1 VRVLVVDSYYPT
13 FLAEHY
19 GRHPAL
25 TGAGYDEQHT
35 ALMGRHFGTGDAYA
49 RELRALG
56 HEAWTVVANAEP
68 LQAAWAREH
77 GARRLARAAARLPTR
92 IGIAASAA
100 LPARI
105 LDAQVAALRPDVV
118 YLQDLWLLS
127 RARLDA
133 LRAAGRLVAGQIASA
148 APAPDVLRG
157 FDLLVTSFPHFVE
170 RFRALGVHTLEM
182 AIAYDP
188 AIHDALRSEGVDPDP
203 GAPRPHTVS
212 FVGALNPATHATG
225 TRLLEEL
232 CRHDVPLEVWGYG
245 VELLDAASPLR
256 ERFQGAA
263 FGLDMHRVLAAS
275 RIAVNR
281 HIDTAEGYANN
292 MRLYEAT
299 GDGAL
304 LATDAGVNLAALFD
318 PGREVVAYR
327 RADDLAATLHELLAD
342 GERRVAIA
350 RAGQERTLSEHT
362 YPPRIAALAAEL
374 ERRLP

>member
-1 VRVLVVDSYYPT
+1 MRVLIIDTYYPA
-13 FLAEHY
+13 FLEDHY
-19 GRHPAL
+19 ARHPAL
-25 TGAGYDEQHT
+25 AGAGYDVQHG

-77 GARRLARAAARLPTR
+77 GARRLARVAAELPTR
-92 IGIAASAA
+92 VGTVARAA

-105 LDAQVAALRPDVV
+105 LDAQLAALRPDVV
-118 YLQDLWLLS
+118 YLQDLWLLG
-127 RARLDA
+127 RERLDA
-133 LRAAGRLVAGQIASA
+133 LREDGRLVVGQIASA
-148 APAPDVLRG
+148 PPPSDVLSG

-170 RFRALGVHTLEM
+170 RFRTLGVDALEL

-188 AIHDALRSEGVDPDP
+188 AIHEALRAEGVDPDP
-203 GAPRPHTVS
+203 GAQRPLRVS
-212 FVGALNPATHATG
+212 FVGALNPATHAAG

-245 VELLDAASPLR
+245 VELLNAGSPLR
-256 ERFQGAA
+256 ERFQGSA
-263 FGLDMHRVLAAS
+263 FGLDMHRVLAGS
-275 RIAVNR
+275 RIAINR
-281 HIDTAEGYANN
+281 HIDAAEGYANN

-318 PGREVVAYR
+318 PGREVVTYR
-327 RADDLAATLHELLAD
+327 HADDLAATLHELLAAD
-342 GERRVAIA
+342 ERRVAIA

-362 YPPRIAALAAEL
+362 YTLRIAALAAEL
-374 ERRLP
+374 ERHLP

>member
-1 VRVLVVDSYYPT
+1 LVVDTYYPA
-13 FLAEHY
+13 FLEEHY
-19 GRHPAL
+19 ARHPAL
-25 TGAGYDEQHT
+25 AGAGYDEQHA

-77 GARRLARAAARLPTR
+77 GARRLARVAAGLPTR
-92 IGIAASAA
+92 IGIAARAA
-100 LPARI
+100 LPGRI

-118 YLQDLWLLS
+118 YLQDLWLLG
-127 RARLDA
+127 RERLEV
-133 LRAAGRLVAGQIASA
+133 LRGAGGLVAGQIASA
-148 APAPDVLRG
+148 PPPSDVLRG

-170 RFRALGVHTLEM
+170 RFRTLGVDALELP
-182 AIAYDP
+182 IAYDR
-188 AIHDALRSEGVDPDP
+188 AIHDALRAEGVDPDP
-203 GAPRPHTVS
+203 GAPRPHQVS
-212 FVGALNPATHATG
+212 FVGALNPATHAAG

-245 VELLDAASPLR
+245 VELLDTASPLR
-256 ERFQGAA
+256 ERFQAAA
-263 FGLDMHRVLAAS
+263 FGLDMHRVLAGS
-275 RIAVNR
+275 GITVNR
-281 HIDTAEGYANN
+281 HIDAAEGYANN

-304 LATDAGVNLAALFD
+304 LATDAGINLAALFE
-318 PGREVVAYR
+318 PGREVLAYR
-327 RADDLAATLHELLAD
+327 HADDLAATLHELLAD
-342 GERRVAIA
+342 DERRVAIA

-362 YPPRIAALAAEL
+362 YPRRIAALAAEL